1 MKLEQKN
8 SHPRDKRID
17 FDEKNHVYF
26 VDGTPYQLSVTGFIK
41 SFFEEFDSDK
51 VIQKNYQKWQS
62 DKGSKYY
69 GCTVE
74 EIKNIWKK
82 NAEDASNKGNK
93 LHQDI
98 EAFYNDVKFDNDSI
112 EFNFFIS
119 LNDRLK
125 GKFQPYRT
133 EWTIF
138 DEEIKLAGSVDMC
151 YTDKANNFY
160 LFDWKRSKQIKKKNN
175 YRKGKYPLS
184 HIDDANYWYYA
195 LQLNMYKYILEKN
208 YIQAI
213 SSLFLVRLHPDQQ
226 DYEMHRIPDLT
237 SEVNLMLR
245 ERLSRIS

>member
-69 GCTVE
+69 GCTAE

-93 LHQDI
+93 LHKDI

-112 EFNFFIS
+112 EFNFFIE
-119 LNDRLK
+119 L
-125 GKFQPYRT
+125 
-133 EWTIF
+133 
-138 DEEIKLAGSVDMC
+138 
-151 YTDKANNFY
+151 Y
-160 LFDWKRSKQIKKKNN
+160 LR
-175 YRKGKYPLS
+175 
-184 HIDDANYWYYA
+184 
-195 LQLNMYKYILEKN
+195 
-208 YIQAI
+208 
-213 SSLFLVRLHPDQQ
+213 
-226 DYEMHRIPDLT
+226 
-237 SEVNLMLR
+237 
-245 ERLSRIS
+245 